1 MQRTLLPA
9 LAVALSMAACGPAD
23 ANGAAAA
30 PSSAP
35 AGQNLAMVAQI
46 GFNDL
51 LRDPG
56 VPLLGAEDPDIVIVG
71 YVDYNCTYC
80 KKMQPVVDA
89 VMTGDAKVSVLY
101 KDWPIFGAV
110 SEKAAR
116 AALAAG
122 YQGKYQEVH
131 YAFMQSPSR
140 IASDA
145 DIRRLAEGAGV
156 DMARLDRDLSD
167 HRAEIDAVLRRNGR
181 EAAALA
187 LQGTPAFVV
196 NGHLIPGAL
205 PQATLEM
212 VITRIR
218 SGQSLR

>member
-1 MQRTLLPA
+1 MKRPLLPA
-9 LAVALSMAACGPAD
+9 FAAAAVGALAMAACGPAD
-23 ANGAAAA
+23 ANGAA
-30 PSSAP
+30 S
-35 AGQNLAMVAQI
+35 QNLSMVVQV

-56 VPLLGAEDPDIVIVG
+56 APLLGAEDADVVIVG

-80 KKMQPVVDA
+80 KRMQPVVDA
-89 VMTGDAKVSVLY
+89 VMTADPKVGVLY

-110 SEKAAR
+110 SEQAAR
-116 AALAAG
+116 VALAAG
-122 YQGKYQEVH
+122 YQGKYQAVH

-140 IASDA
+140 ISSEA
-145 DIRRLAEGAGV
+145 DIRRLAQAAGA
-156 DMARLDRDLSD
+156 DMARIDLALAE
-167 HRAEIDAVLRRNGR
+167 HGAEIDAVLSRNAR

-205 PQATLEM
+205 PQAGLEM
-212 VITRIR
+212 IIARIR
-218 SGQSLR
+218 AGEPLR